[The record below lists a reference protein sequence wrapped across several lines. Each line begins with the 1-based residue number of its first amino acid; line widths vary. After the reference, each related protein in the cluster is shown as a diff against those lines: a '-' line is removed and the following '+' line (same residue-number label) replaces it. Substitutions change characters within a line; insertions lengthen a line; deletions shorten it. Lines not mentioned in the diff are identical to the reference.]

1 MRQITVGTDVL
12 VPIDQYLTPINI
24 AYVASG
30 GTVQVSYTDPF
41 PLNAQGY
48 PIPTPP
54 VMTWVTAPTSPIV
67 DNPIRAI
74 QITGGS
80 PSDTLTVIQ
89 AGVR

>member
-1 MRQITVGTDVL
+1 MRQITVGNGVL

-30 GTVQVSYTDPF
+30 GTVQVSYSDPF
-41 PLNAQGY
+41 PLDAQGY
-48 PIPTPP
+48 P
-54 VMTWVTAPTSPIV
+54 VATAPTMVWVAAAASPIV

-74 QITGGS
+74 RITGGS
-80 PSDTLTVIQ
+80 GSDTLTVIQ

>member
-1 MRQITVGTDVL
+1 MRQITVGNDVL
-12 VPIDQYLTPINI
+12 VPVDQYLTPINI

-30 GTVQVSYTDPF
+30 GTVQVSYSDPF

-48 PIPTPP
+48 PIATPP
-54 VMTWVTAPTSPIV
+54 VMAWTAAPASPIV

-74 QITGGS
+74 RITGGS
-80 PSDTLTVIQ
+80 GSDTLTVIQ

>member
-1 MRQITVGTDVL
+1 MRQITVGNGVL

-30 GTVQVSYTDPF
+30 GTVQVSYSDPF

-48 PIPTPP
+48 PVATPP
-54 VMTWVTAPTSPIV
+54 TMVWVAAGTSPIV

-74 QITGGS
+74 RITGGS
-80 PSDTLTVIQ
+80 GSDTLTVIQ